1 MVTTVL
7 RFTVLM
13 ALCLVI
19 PAQAREAWVAHPPAK
34 VLESPQGAVLCRISK
49 AQTISIIGQDGA
61 YYVTDVCGAT
71 GLIHGAELAFEP
83 ARADSSSVHDLGNS
97 LVEKVRASRRT
108 HVYQGTWEGIPAS
121 MYLEWEDYQ
130 SEGGRV
136 RGFIQSSGGSVMET
150 FKGENY
156 AFRKI
161 RLRLDDGRS
170 LYLYATVDKDI
181 KTWHGDN
188 LKFSHKYK

>member
-83 ARADSSSVHDLGNS
+83 ARAGSSSVHDLGNS
-97 LVEKVRASRRT
+97 
-108 HVYQGTWEGIPAS
+108 
-121 MYLEWEDYQ
+121 
-130 SEGGRV
+130 
-136 RGFIQSSGGSVMET
+136 
-150 FKGENY
+150 
-156 AFRKI
+156 
-161 RLRLDDGRS
+161 
-170 LYLYATVDKDI
+170 
-181 KTWHGDN
+181 
-188 LKFSHKYK
+188 